1 MPNGRCNLYVCASP
15 KTGADTELTKE
26 EEAEPRGLDSHNTLG
41 LGQSQR
47 VEASSAA
54 CRNPPEPGSLQ
65 GGSASSRN
73 AGAN

>member
-1 MPNGRCNLYVCASP
+1 MCTSP
-15 KTGADTELTKE
+15 KTGEDTELTKE
-26 EEAEPRGLDSHNTLG
+26 EEAEPKGLDSHNTLG

-54 CRNPPEPGSLQ
+54 CRKPPESGSLQ
-65 GGSASSRN
+65 GGSASPRT